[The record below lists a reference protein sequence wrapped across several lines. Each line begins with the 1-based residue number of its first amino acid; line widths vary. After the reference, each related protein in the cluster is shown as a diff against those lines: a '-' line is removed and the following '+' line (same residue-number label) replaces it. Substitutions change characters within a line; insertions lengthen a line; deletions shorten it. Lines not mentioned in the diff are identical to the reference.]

1 MAGREGARNNIG
13 VMEANSGNMEQAI
26 KHWIIAASA
35 GSYLAMNAMRSCFQ
49 NGIDIDRESLNSTLT
64 AYNTSCGQMRS
75 EARDAFICSFLG
87 IDLGD
92 FN

>member
-1 MAGREGARNNIG
+1 
-13 VMEANSGNMEQAI
+13 
-26 KHWIIAASA
+26 
-35 GSYLAMNAMRSCFQ
+35 MNAMRSCFE